1 MATLPKIM
9 LAHSPPPEQISS
21 EVSQTS
27 DSDDRRASPINT
39 ELRMESEKLQTVN
52 QDLQVINEEF
62 QVVNEELQTVNEELQ
77 AVNEELQV
85 VNEELNRKIAELDRA
100 NADLINVFASI
111 QIPVI
116 FLYLDGRIARFNPQ
130 ATAIFA
136 LIDSDI
142 GRMITD
148 LNAHF
153 CDDDMHI
160 LIAEALESLALVDRI
175 IHQPT
180 QDRWWNMHI
189 QPYRTLTDEISGVV
203 MTFTDITTLKQTEV
217 ALQESC
223 DVLEQRVTVRTR
235 ELGLMNLALQAEM
248 AERIRS
254 EQAREEILQRLVTA
268 QEEERRHIAR
278 ELHDQMSQDLT
289 ALILGLKVLQ
299 NNGDLG
305 APTVEHIAQLQ
316 TMAVQ
321 ISEDVRNLAVE
332 LRPLVLDDLGL
343 VIALSNYV
351 EQWSARANVAVDLH
365 VSELD
370 GVHLPLAVETTLY
383 RLVQEALN
391 NVRKHAQA
399 FEVSVII
406 ERRTNEVRLIV
417 EDDGVGFAILD
428 PSRAPDPTVQLN
440 PTLQLGLIGM
450 QERVMIL
457 GGTLAIESS
466 LGSGTTIFVRIPLPI
481 ARK

>member
-1 MATLPKIM
+1 MATMPKI
-9 LAHSPPPEQISS
+9 LLTHSLPYEQISS
-21 EVSQTS
+21 GVSQTS
-27 DSDDRRASPINT
+27 DSDDRRAPPVNT
-39 ELRMESEKLQTVN
+39 ELHTVNEQLQTVN
-52 QDLQVINEEF
+52 GELRVINEEF
-62 QVVNEELQTVNEELQ
+62 QVVNEELQ
-77 AVNEELQV
+77 V
-85 VNEELNRKIAELDRA
+85 VNAELNQKIAELDRA

-111 QIPVI
+111 RIPVI
-116 FLYLDGRIARFNPQ
+116 FLHLDGRIARFNPQ

-136 LIDSDI
+136 LIDSDV
-142 GRMITD
+142 GRKITD

-153 CDDDMHI
+153 CDDDIHL
-160 LIAEALESLALVDRI
+160 LITQALESLTQVDRI

-180 QDRWWNMHI
+180 QDRWWNIHI
-189 QPYRTLTDEISGVV
+189 QPYRTLTNEISGVV
-203 MTFTDITTLKQTEV
+203 MTFTDITTLKHTEV

-223 DVLEQRVTVRTR
+223 DVLEQRVTARTR

-254 EQAREEILQRLVTA
+254 EQAREQILQRLVTA

-289 ALILGLKVLQ
+289 ALILGIKALQ
-299 NNGDLG
+299 GNGKIG
-305 APTVEHIAQLQ
+305 AHMVERITQLQ
-316 TMAVQ
+316 AMAVQ
-321 ISEDVRNLAVE
+321 ISEDVRSLAVE
-332 LRPLVLDDLGL
+332 LRPLALDDLGL

-351 EQWSARANVAVDLH
+351 EQWSARAHVAVDLH
-365 VSELD
+365 LSELD
-370 GVHLPLAVETTLY
+370 GVHLPLVVETTLY

-406 ERRTNEVRLIV
+406 ERRANEVRLIV
-417 EDDGVGFAILD
+417 EDDGVGFTI
-428 PSRAPDPTVQLN
+428 PDPTL
-440 PTLQLGLIGM
+440 PTNLLQLGLIGM

-457 GGTLAIESS
+457 GGALAIESS

-481 ARK
+481 AKK